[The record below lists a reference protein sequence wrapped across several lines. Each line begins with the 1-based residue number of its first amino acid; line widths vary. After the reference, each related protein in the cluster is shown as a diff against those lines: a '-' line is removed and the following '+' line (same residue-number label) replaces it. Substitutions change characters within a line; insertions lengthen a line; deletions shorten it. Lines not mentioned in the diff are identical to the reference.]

1 MEYKYEKK
9 EDTVW
14 IFLPF
19 YKDWWLYL
27 YPVPTITTPHPI
39 SMNTAS
45 SRTSN
50 HGQMKHRSHL

>member
-27 YPVPTITTPHPI
+27 YPVPTITTPPPYFHEHCLFP
-39 SMNTAS
+39 
-45 SRTSN
+45 
-50 HGQMKHRSHL
+50 HK